1 MLELLLGEQFPFSA
15 PFRDFLQ
22 EQKSYKA
29 VNRDQWTSFLEFC
42 KTIEPDLSN
51 YDENGSWPVMLD
63 EFVSWYRE
71 KNPDLPEPAS
81 QD

>member
-1 MLELLLGEQFPFSA
+1 MKMARVSVRITFSIS
-15 PFRDFLQ
+15 RHR
-22 EQKSYKA
+22 EC
-29 VNRDQWTSFLEFC
+29 N
-42 KTIEPDLSN
+42 LSS
-51 YDENGSWPVMLD
+51 GTGPVMLD